1 MNNEDKI
8 LAILEKL
15 QEDFSGMK
23 EDVSSLKQ
31 DVSGL
36 KQDVSGLKQDVS
48 GLKQDASGLKED
60 VSSLKQDVSSIK
72 IRLDVDIQTQLNL
85 LSEGH
90 SRLVERLDILD
101 EVKELAEDTRDKLD
115 VVYHVVRQ
123 HSSEITEL
131 KKAQ

>member
-23 EDVSSLKQ
+23 EDVSS
-31 DVSGL
+31 
-36 KQDVSGLKQDVS
+36 LKQDVS